1 MCSNIPLDTCF
12 AITPEYEGI
21 HLDAFF
27 FARNIVGLPAK
38 PPALTEDDENIG
50 FSLSEVTTI

>member
-12 AITPEYEGI
+12 AATPEYEGI

-27 FARNIVGLPAK
+27 FARTIVGLPAK
-38 PPALTEDDENIG
+38 APVLTDDAENLG
-50 FSLSEVTTI
+50 FSLSELTTI